1 MSAITR
7 YWHTLRYLRPVQVYG
22 RLWFRFYR
30 PRPDVRP
37 ATTARPVEGFWVAPV
52 TRPVSLLGP
61 KRLRFLNA
69 AHDLAP
75 GPEAWNDPAR
85 DKLWLYN
92 LHYFDDLN
100 ATPSPRAGEG
110 RGEGERSGRDQRHQ
124 WHLALLQR
132 WVAENPPGQG
142 NGWEPYPT
150 SLRIVNWIKWALAP
164 AEPCARYEPGGL
176 PEHAGA
182 GILQDLEDH
191 GTTPRQ
197 ILPPECLH
205 SLAIQARWLRRRL
218 EYHLLGN
225 HLFANAKALVFA
237 GAFFVGPVGAAGAV
251 AREPAQWLALGQ
263 RLLRRELA
271 EQILPD
277 GGHFERSPMYHAILL
292 EDVLDLINL
301 AGAYSG
307 TLDPELVARCR
318 EQAAAMLRWLAVM
331 CHPDGE
337 IGFFNDAALGI
348 APRLAELVAYG
359 RRLGVAEPAA
369 RVSDADATAATATAG
384 QSRARGPGSPT
395 DTPVRDHGG
404 RQGDHPRRDRTTK
417 PAAAPIWLRD
427 SGYIR
432 LEAGPAVA
440 LLDVAPIGPD
450 YLPGHA
456 HADTLSFELSLFG
469 QRVIVNSGTSRYGS
483 GPERLA
489 ERGTAAHSTV
499 QLDGADSSEVWS
511 SFRVARRARPFAVQ
525 VSNHPVQEVSAAHD
539 GYRRL
544 PGRPVHRRVWRLTPT
559 RFSVVDTLEGGYGVA
574 VARFHLHPAIGIE
587 GLDNGN
593 PVEPLEAVEP
603 HEPHESVKP
612 VERHEQHDPL
622 EPHDPRES
630 LDPLP
635 LPPGGVLLLPG
646 GQRVRWQVTGGRVRL
661 APAHW
666 HPEFGL
672 SVASRCLEV
681 WLDASICR
689 MDLTWAEGT

>member
-1 MSAITR
+1 MVLKLMSALAR

-22 RLWFRFYR
+22 RLWFRLYR

-37 ATTARPVEGFWVAPV
+37 APAARPVEGSWVAPV
-52 TRPVSLLGP
+52 TKPVSLLGP
-61 KRLRFLNA
+61 TTFRLLNA
-69 AHDLAP
+69 THELGP

-100 ATPSPRAGEG
+100 ATPSPRAGEVC
-110 RGEGERSGRDQRHQ
+110 GEGERTARDQRPE

-150 SLRIVNWIKWALAP
+150 SLRIVNWIKWALSPSGQRA
-164 AEPCARYEPGGL
+164 
-176 PEHAGA
+176 
-182 GILQDLEDH
+182 
-191 GTTPRQ
+191 
-197 ILPPECLH
+197 LPPDCLH
-205 SLAIQARWLRRRL
+205 NLAIQARWLRRRL

-237 GAFFVGPVGAAGAV
+237 GAFFVGPEGAAGTKGPV

-292 EDVLDLINL
+292 EDVLDVINL
-301 AGAYSG
+301 AGAYPG
-307 TLDPELVARCR
+307 TLDPGLMTLCR
-318 EQAAAMLRWLAVM
+318 ERATAMLRWLAVM

-337 IGFFNDAALGI
+337 IGFFNDAAIGI
-348 APRLAELVAYG
+348 APRLADLVAYG
-359 RRLGVAEPAA
+359 RRLGVAGQAA
-369 RVSDADATAATATAG
+369 RVSDVAATAATTAG
-384 QSRARGPGSPT
+384 PSRARGAGILIGST
-395 DTPVRDHGG
+395 ADGHGG
-404 RQGDHPRRDRTTK
+404 RQGDHPLRDKTTK

-432 LEAGPAVA
+432 LAAGPAVA

-469 QRVIVNSGTSRYGS
+469 QRVIVNGGTSRYGT

-499 QLDGADSSEVWS
+499 RIDGADSSEVWGG
-511 SFRVARRARPFAVQ
+511 FRVARRARPFAVQ
-525 VSNHPVQEVSAAHD
+525 VISHPVQGVSAAHD

-544 PGRPVHRRVWRLTPT
+544 PGRPVHRREWRLTPE
-559 RFSVVDTLEGGYGVA
+559 RFSVVDTIEGGYGVA
-574 VARFHLHPAIGIE
+574 VARFHLHPAIGIG
-587 GLDNGN
+587 GLEIGD
-593 PVEPLEAVEP
+593 PVDPLEP
-603 HEPHESVKP
+603 HEPH
-612 VERHEQHDPL
+612 DP
-622 EPHDPRES
+622 HQS
-630 LDPLP
+630 LGPLP
-635 LPPGGVLLLPG
+635 MPPGGVLLLPG
-646 GQRVRWQVTGGRVRL
+646 SQRVQWQVTGGQVRL
-661 APAHW
+661 VPDHW

-672 SVASRCLEV
+672 RVASRCLEV
-681 WLDASICR
+681 WFDGRICQ
-689 MDLTWAEGT
+689 MDLILAEST